1 MSTPTQETPS
11 DQKGPAPETVALF
24 YPDAP
29 ARPDDDTYTRWL
41 EVARADRADAFKAIL
56 ENEQLLA
63 KHGGETPK
71 GLRGFCDLP
80 TMLRLLRDQARDND
94 AIAREIIADPS
105 SANSRRRMENALA
118 TVASRRI

>member
-1 MSTPTQETPS
+1 MPRRPR
-11 DQKGPAPETVALF
+11 APRRRFRRQFRRHFVNDF
-24 YPDAP
+24 V
-29 ARPDDDTYTRWL
+29 DDPYARWL
-41 EVARADRADAFKAIL
+41 EVARADRADALKVIL

-71 GLRGFCDLP
+71 ELRGFCDLP

-94 AIAREIIADPS
+94 SIAREIIADPS

-118 TVASRRI
+118 TVAGRRV

>member
-1 MSTPTQETPS
+1 MSTPKQETS
-11 DQKGPAPETVALF
+11 SGQKGPAPETIALF

-29 ARPDDDTYTRWL
+29 ARPGDGIYARWL
-41 EVARADRADAFKAIL
+41 EVARADRAAALKVIL

-71 GLRGFCDLP
+71 ELRGFCDLP
-80 TMLRLLRDQARDND
+80 TMLRQLRDQARDND

-118 TVASRRI
+118 TVAGRRV